1 MGLDGQYGQVVGVI
15 MLCNWCLSGWDGH
28 GCQSCVLLRVGR
40 LVTGQYIL
48 DDKVV
53 GKARLVGQFI
63 WLIGWMVSVVKLVK
77 WLGCWNQVVRMIYQI
92 LDKMEILC

>member
-1 MGLDGQYGQVVGVI
+1 MS
-15 MLCNWCLSGWDGH
+15 CWDCH

-48 DDKVV
+48 DGNLVEKV
-53 GKARLVGQFI
+53 R
-63 WLIGWMVSVVKLVK
+63 LIGAVYLVDSLDGQCWLVK

-92 LDKMEILC
+92 LDRMEIVS